1 MADPATAPRWW
12 EYGARA
18 LMYSVESVMRAV
30 DLLLGVL
37 DKCFA
42 NPKSSD
48 GRLSDYLTLVG
59 DVPPRLRQRRVDSIL

>member
-1 MADPATAPRWW
+1 
-12 EYGARA
+12 
-18 LMYSVESVMRAV
+18 MYSVESVMRAV

-59 DVPPRLRQRRVDSIL
+59 DVPPRLRQRRVESIL